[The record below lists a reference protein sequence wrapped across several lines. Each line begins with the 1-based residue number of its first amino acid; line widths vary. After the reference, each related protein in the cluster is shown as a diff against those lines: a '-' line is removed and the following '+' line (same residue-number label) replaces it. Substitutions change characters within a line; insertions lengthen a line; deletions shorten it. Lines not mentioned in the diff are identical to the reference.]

1 MGRWPMGLGN
11 HEVGSYIEAFG
22 ASTDAEGGK
31 FSFRRSSSIYEL
43 TLHPRG
49 NNNTNRNK
57 FFSILGQLF
66 LLDLILFD
74 RIFNS

>member
-31 FSFRRSSSIYEL
+31 FSFRRSSSIHED
-43 TLHPRG
+43 
-49 NNNTNRNK
+49 NNTNRNK

>member
-1 MGRWPMGLGN
+1 MGLGN

-31 FSFRRSSSIYEL
+31 FSFRRSSSIFYEL
-43 TLHPRG
+43 PSIHED
-49 NNNTNRNK
+49 NNTNRNEV
-57 FFSILGQLF
+57 FSILGQLF

-74 RIFNS
+74 WIFNS